1 MLSNFQISTGQFLQ
15 IILSGQPQLAE
26 KLATPGLVQL
36 RQRIPIVARLKPFS
50 EEETA
55 LYIDHRLRTAGYPQ
69 SGSLFTRSAV
79 ELIARYSEGIPRNIN
94 NLCFNALSVG
104 YALKRK
110 VIDGDII
117 REVIGDLDLAPL
129 QQNLAPLPQ
138 LKEQNEVP
146 AAVMAKDASSRQTLS
161 LAKVA
166 IVCAALTTAL
176 GVFWAAHH
184 RTPLLGA
191 VGATSM
197 VQPLVPAT
205 PPPSKNTLP
214 ASSTVLVS
222 AGQTLCSISMQ
233 RFGSC
238 TPELLQQILS
248 FNPSVTDPNVISE
261 GQTLRMPVGYDGLDN
276 TQSSRK
282 QADQSSLAKRGTQ

>member
-1 MLSNFQISTGQFLQ
+1 MILVWKWFACFPTSRSRPGSSFRSSYPGSPSWPRNSRRRVWSNYGRGSRF
-15 IILSGQPQLAE
+15 
-26 KLATPGLVQL
+26 
-36 RQRIPIVARLKPFS
+36 VARLKPFT

-117 REVIGDLDLAPL
+117 REVIGDLDLAPGK
-129 QQNLAPLPQ
+129 NLAPLPQ

-146 AAVMAKDASSRQTLS
+146 AAVMAKDAWSRQTLS

-184 RTPLLGA
+184 RAPRSAPWERPVWFGR
-191 VGATSM
+191 SFP
-197 VQPLVPAT
+197 QRRRRQR
-205 PPPSKNTLP
+205 TLP

-233 RFGSC
+233 RFGSW

-248 FNPSVTDPNVISE
+248 FNPSVTDPNVI
-261 GQTLRMPVGYDGLDN
+261 
-276 TQSSRK
+276 RK
-282 QADQSSLAKRGTQ
+282 VRRSACRLATMVSTIRKAAETG